1 MNRESYR
8 VLHVDDDPSMTAL
21 ISHILRRNGIAC
33 DELNDPTK
41 AMSLIRD
48 RNYRVVIIDLEM
60 PELHGL
66 ELLEKIKQYDG
77 GINVVVLTGVVS
89 QSSVVRSLRRGAS
102 ACVFKPLQDPQ
113 LLLETIDRAFENI
126 DRWWNT
132 LRELIRL
139 RRGYASPYKLSD
151 GEVAAAVAEETA
163 LDKATIE

>member
-8 VLHVDDDPSMTAL
+8 VLHVDDDPAMTAL
-21 ISHILRRNGIAC
+21 VSQLMRRNGIAC

-48 RNYRVVIIDLEM
+48 GNYRVVILDLDM

-66 ELLEKIKQYDG
+66 ELLQQIKEYDG
-77 GINVVVLTGVVS
+77 GINVVILTGVVL

-102 ACVFKPLQDPQ
+102 ACVFKPLHDPQ
-113 LLLETIDRAFENI
+113 LLLETIHLAFENI

-132 LRELIRL
+132 LRELTVL
-139 RRGYASPYKLSD
+139 RRGYASPFKLSD
-151 GEVAAAVAEETA
+151 GDVAAAVAKEAALENATA
-163 LDKATIE
+163 